1 MKVADQISTGGMY
14 AEKIS
19 EPKPML
25 GLLPT
30 RRGFLSVAAA
40 LASTRA
46 SASGRATPLR
56 IGVTDWNLNLS
67 AKPESVKEAAELG
80 FEGVQVSFGRQL
92 VNGKMPADEPEII
105 AQYLAL
111 SKQTRVAIDG
121 TCVDRLHDNGLKSDP
136 LALKWVS
143 DAIRLTR
150 DLKVNVLLL
159 PFFGRWAITTDSEM
173 KRVAHAL
180 RELAPEAEKAGVI
193 LGLEDMISA
202 KDNVRIMEMSQSK
215 NVLVYYDVG
224 NSTQAGFDVAQEIR
238 WLGKDRIC
246 QFHFKDNPH
255 FLGEGAI
262 QFTPVVQAVRDIG
275 WSGWVNLETDA
286 RPGSMDADMRRN
298 LSYIR
303 HVIDA
308 VYV

>member
-1 MKVADQISTGGMY
+1 MGS
-14 AEKIS
+14 S
-19 EPKPML
+19 L
-25 GLLPT
+25 ST
-30 RRGFLSVAAA
+30 RRSLLGAAAA
-40 LASTRA
+40 LTFARGLA
-46 SASGRATPLR
+46 FAKPAPLR

-67 AKPESVKEAAELG
+67 AKPESVNEAAALG
-80 FEGVQVSFGRQL
+80 FEGVQVSFGREL
-92 VNGKMPADEPEII
+92 VSGKLPADQPEVI

-111 SKQTRVAIDG
+111 SQQKGVTIDG

-136 LALKWVS
+136 LAMKWVS

-150 DLKVNVLLL
+150 DLKVKVLLL
-159 PFFGRWAITTDSEM
+159 PFFGRWAITSDSEM
-173 KRVAHAL
+173 KRVGHAL
-180 RELAPEAEKAGVI
+180 QELAPEAEKANVI

-202 KDNVRIMEMSQSK
+202 KDNVRIMEMSHSK

-238 WLGKDRIC
+238 WLGNDRIC

-262 QFTPVVQAVRDIG
+262 QFTPVVQAIRDIG

-286 RPGSMDADMRRN
+286 RPGNMDPDMRRN
-298 LSYIR
+298 LGYIR
-303 HVIDA
+303 RIIDG
-308 VYV
+308 VYA